1 MSNAECGAAEH
12 IPVPYGDAYEADSV
26 APVVLL
32 NCNWRRP
39 RLQLLAPVVP
49 VVGGDWNVSLSDL
62 RGTVDT
68 SSSETD
74 LSPTGSSCP
83 SDEADIGEDYVMADA
98 SNDQRRS
105 EWYTGA
111 QETPDPLAGA
121 RELVESL
128 VVRALQRIEMQRRA
142 VLQSMLHF

>member
-32 NCNWRRP
+32 NCNWRR
-39 RLQLLAPVVP
+39 LQLLVP

-105 EWYTGA
+105 DWYTGA

>member
-1 MSNAECGAAEH
+1 MSNAERGAAEH

-26 APVVLL
+26 AE
-32 NCNWRRP
+32 NRFWRRL
-39 RLQLLAPVVP
+39 RLQLLRASVVP
-49 VVGGDWNVSLSDL
+49 VVACDWNVSLSDL

-128 VVRALQRIEMQRRA
+128 VVRALQRIEMQRRE
-142 VLQSMLHF
+142 VL